1 LVGRTSTPRRWCC
14 PATALAARAQRGT
27 RWLIGSRPGIG
38 SPRWPHAVSLCAGG
52 AWSGVPG
59 RMGLLGEEE
68 PVGAQIGQKG
78 QRDGQSDRVDR
89 PRSGPRRPG
98 GHRLG
103 RCAGTQGGR
112 CRRQPSRGRRGLGD
126 QSAGSRVGRGDVLGD
141 LDPRLDA
148 TFDGSASAPSGPY
161 TELTGY
167 VRDQAQFMGMIG
179 QVADLGLDLV
189 SASVCPCVDGERC
202 EHLGEGLR
210 PAEDHN

>member
-1 LVGRTSTPRRWCC
+1 MASQIELTARDLARVGQE
-14 PATALAARAQRGT
+14 ATALAGALARKVADVVGSHPEDAEGSEISQRAHE
-27 RWLIGSRPGIG
+27 L
-38 SPRWPHAVSLCAGG
+38 AG
-52 AWSGVPG
+52 
-59 RMGLLGEEE
+59 
-68 PVGAQIGQKG
+68 
-78 QRDGQSDRVDR
+78 
-89 PRSGPRRPG
+89 
-98 GHRLG
+98 
-103 RCAGTQGGR
+103 
-112 CRRQPSRGRRGLGD
+112 
-126 QSAGSRVGRGDVLGD
+126 GDVLGD